1 MTSAPKRRLHRRLL
15 LITALGLVIA
25 LVGVGA
31 IATNTLG
38 AGHLFDRAVAKVDR
52 LLAGPVP
59 DRSAPDT
66 VLETEP
72 PEDTVALDPDEV
84 ALASPSDG
92 PSGPGITPVPVPT
105 ASPTPTPTVPRVP
118 ITFDVVAD
126 HKAVFAHELKV
137 TWCASAGVQMVLATL
152 HLGKTS
158 DAFQREIQG
167 RVREWESFKDSHNG
181 DWGPSAMA
189 LALDAYGAKGYEVH
203 AYQTRQGALRGA
215 AKAIMRTNSPAIL
228 LAWRGAH
235 TWVMTGF
242 KADADP
248 TVFAN
253 AKIAG
258 TYIQDPWNPD
268 ISRIWGP
275 SDPPGTFQNNSEMIR
290 NFLPWKRPE
299 GKYPARDGL
308 YITVLPTIPVS
319 PPG

>member
-15 LITALGLVIA
+15 LITTLGLVLA

-31 IATNTLG
+31 IATNALG

-52 LLAGPVP
+52 FLAGPVP
-59 DRSAPDT
+59 DRSAPPDT
-66 VLETEP
+66 VVASAP
-72 PEDTVALDPDEV
+72 PEDLAALDPDE
-84 ALASPSDG
+84 SPVG
-92 PSGPGITPVPVPT
+92 PVVGAVGPGITPVPAPT
-105 ASPTPTPTVPRVP
+105 LSPTPTPTIPRVP

-152 HLGKTS
+152 HLGNTS
-158 DAFQREIQG
+158 NAFQREIQG

-215 AKAIMRTNSPAIL
+215 AKAIMKTNSPAIL

-242 KADADP
+242 KSDADP
-248 TVFAN
+248 RVFSN
-253 AKIAG
+253 AKILG
-258 TYIQDPWNPD
+258 TYIQDPWYPD
-268 ISRIWGP
+268 ISSIWGP
-275 SDPPGTFQNNSEMIR
+275 SDPPGTFQNNAEMIR

-308 YITVLPTIPVS
+308 YITVLPTVPVS